1 MAAWTAANIS
11 ELVLMS
17 SNHSRSSSD
26 LAPPLV
32 NRRDLRH
39 DVDAGGQPAF
49 HQTAPD
55 FAGFFVTAYCAKYDL
70 FASHIKSAV
79 GRRWEFVKDP
89 ASKGRSMLTQIKFGT
104 SGWRAV
110 MAEEFTFAN
119 VRRAVEG
126 IARYVVLQKPQGAR
140 VIVGR
145 DPRFLGET
153 FCSMAAEIL
162 AAHGI
167 TPLVVAEPA
176 PTPAFAYAVIQSKAD
191 GVINFTASHNPPEYN
206 GIKFSTPDGCPALPE
221 VTKKI
226 EAEIVAGDNPPSTME
241 AASADKGTLDPKP
254 MYLKRLGEII
264 DLEAIRKAGVRVAFD
279 PMWGAARGYSDELLR
294 SAGADVATVHDYRD
308 VLFGGH
314 APEPDDHL
322 LEDLRIKMRETGA
335 QIGIAT
341 DGDADRFGIVDGDG
355 TFLQPNYVI
364 ALLFD
369 YLVESRGWKNGV
381 AKSVATTNLINALAE
396 KHGVELYETPVGFKY
411 IGELIMQDKIAIG
424 GEESAGLS
432 IRHHVPEKDGL
443 LAGLLCCEAV
453 AKRGKPLGE
462 QLKAISNQ
470 VGSYYPQRENF
481 RLTPEVKGKFTEK
494 LRVDPKEF
502 VGHSVSQVVR
512 TDGLKLLFDDG
523 SWVCYRLSGTEPVV
537 RVYTEARSERGSEK
551 LSTAAKNWIF
561 E

>member
-1 MAAWTAANIS
+1 
-11 ELVLMS
+11 
-17 SNHSRSSSD
+17 
-26 LAPPLV
+26 
-32 NRRDLRH
+32 
-39 DVDAGGQPAF
+39 
-49 HQTAPD
+49 
-55 FAGFFVTAYCAKYDL
+55 
-70 FASHIKSAV
+70 
-79 GRRWEFVKDP
+79 
-89 ASKGRSMLTQIKFGT
+89 MLTQIKFGT

-110 MAEEFTFAN
+110 MAEEFTFLN
-119 VRRAVEG
+119 VRRAVVG
-126 IARYVVLQKPQGAR
+126 IARYVAAQKPRGAR

-153 FCSMAAEIL
+153 FCSTAAEIL

-167 TPLVVAEPA
+167 TPLVAADPA
-176 PTPAFAYAVIQSKAD
+176 PTPAFAHAVVHNQAD

-226 EAEIVAGDNPPSTME
+226 EAEIVAGDNSSAKAE
-241 AASADKGTLDPKP
+241 ASSPVSITHASLDPKP
-254 MYLKRLGEII
+254 AYLKRLGEIV
-264 DLEAIRKAGVRVAFD
+264 DLEAIRKANLRVAFD

-294 SAGADVATVHDYRD
+294 TAGLQVATVHDYRD

-322 LEDLRIKMRETGA
+322 LEDLRKKMRETSA

-341 DGDADRFGIVDGDG
+341 DGDADRFGIVDADG
-355 TFLQPNYVI
+355 TFLQPNYII

-396 KHGVELYETPVGFKY
+396 RHSVELYETPVGFKY

-432 IRHHVPEKDGL
+432 IRHHVPEKDGV

-453 AKRGKPLGE
+453 ARRGQSLGE

-470 VGSYYPQRENF
+470 VGSYYPERQNF
-481 RLTPEVKGKFTEK
+481 RLTPEVKAKFTEK
-494 LRVDPKEF
+494 LKSDPRDFCGRE
-502 VGHSVSQVVR
+502 VGEVVR
-512 TDGLKLLFDDG
+512 TDGLKLLFSDG

-537 RVYTEARSERGSEK
+537 RVYTEARSEKGLEK

>member
-1 MAAWTAANIS
+1 
-11 ELVLMS
+11 
-17 SNHSRSSSD
+17 
-26 LAPPLV
+26 
-32 NRRDLRH
+32 
-39 DVDAGGQPAF
+39 
-49 HQTAPD
+49 
-55 FAGFFVTAYCAKYDL
+55 
-70 FASHIKSAV
+70 
-79 GRRWEFVKDP
+79 
-89 ASKGRSMLTQIKFGT
+89 MLTQIKFGT

-119 VRRAVEG
+119 VQRAVTG
-126 IARYVVLQKPQGAR
+126 IARYVASQKPKGAR

-153 FCSMAAEIL
+153 FVSMAAEIL
-162 AAHGI
+162 SAHGVMPVI
-167 TPLVVAEPA
+167 VPEPA
-176 PTPAFAYAVIQSKAD
+176 PTPAFAYAVIFNKAD

-226 EAEIVAGDNPPSTME
+226 EAEIVAADGSP
-241 AASADKGTLDPKP
+241 AAKPAPGETLQATSLQPKAD
-254 MYLKRLGEII
+254 YLKRLAETI
-264 DLEAIRKAGVRVAFD
+264 DLGAIKKAGLRVVFD

-294 SAGADVATVHDYRD
+294 GAGVDVATVHDYRD

-322 LEDLRIKMRETGA
+322 LEDLRKKMKETGA
-335 QIGIAT
+335 HIGIAT
-341 DGDADRFGIVDGDG
+341 DGDADRFGIVDADG

-381 AKSVATTNLINALAE
+381 AKSVATTNLINALAQ

-432 IRHHVPEKDGL
+432 IRQHVPEKDGI

-453 AKRGKPLGE
+453 AKRGKSLGE
-462 QLKAISNQ
+462 QLKDISNQ
-470 VGSYYPQRENF
+470 VGSFFPDRQNF
-481 RLTPEVKGKFTEK
+481 RLTPEVKTKFTEK
-494 LRVDPKEF
+494 LKSDPHEF
-502 VGHSVSQVVR
+502 CGHTVSEVVR
-512 TDGLKLLFDDG
+512 KDGLKLVFDDG

-537 RVYTEARSERGSEK
+537 RVYSEARSLRGLEK
-551 LSTAAKNWIF
+551 ISTAAKNWIF

>member
-1 MAAWTAANIS
+1 
-11 ELVLMS
+11 
-17 SNHSRSSSD
+17 
-26 LAPPLV
+26 
-32 NRRDLRH
+32 
-39 DVDAGGQPAF
+39 
-49 HQTAPD
+49 
-55 FAGFFVTAYCAKYDL
+55 VT
-70 FASHIKSAV
+70 
-79 GRRWEFVKDP
+79 
-89 ASKGRSMLTQIKFGT
+89 
-104 SGWRAV
+104 
-110 MAEEFTFAN
+110 
-119 VRRAVEG
+119 G
-126 IARYVVLQKPQGAR
+126 IAGYVVSQKPKGAR

-162 AAHGI
+162 GAHGI
-167 TPLVVAEPA
+167 VPLVVAEPA
-176 PTPAFAYAVIQSKAD
+176 PTPAFAHAVVQNKAD

-226 EAEIVAGDNPPSTME
+226 ETEIVAGDSAPAKATSSTP
-241 AASADKGTLDPKP
+241 AAPASLDPKP
-254 MYLKRLGEII
+254 GYMKRLGEIV
-264 DLEAIRKAGVRVAFD
+264 DLNVIRKANLRVAFD
-279 PMWGAARGYSDELLR
+279 PMWGSARGYSDELLR
-294 SAGADVATVHDYRD
+294 GAGLQVATVHDYRD

-322 LEDLRIKMRETGA
+322 LEDLRRKMRETGA

-341 DGDADRFGIVDGDG
+341 DGDADRFGIVDADG
-355 TFLQPNYVI
+355 MFLQPNYII

-381 AKSVATTNLINALAE
+381 AKSVATTNLINALAQHHE
-396 KHGVELYETPVGFKY
+396 VELHETPVGFKY

-453 AKRGKPLGE
+453 ARRGKSLGE
-462 QLKAISNQ
+462 QLQAISNQ
-470 VGSYYPQRENF
+470 VGSYYPERQNF
-481 RLTPEVKGKFTEK
+481 RLTPEVQAKFTEK
-494 LRVDPKEF
+494 LKSDPRDF
-502 VGHSVSQVVR
+502 CGHPVSQVVR
-512 TDGLKLLFDDG
+512 TDGLKLVFTDG

-537 RVYTEARSERGSEK
+537 RVYTEARSEKGLEK
-551 LSTAAKNWIF
+551 LSTAAKHWIF

>member
-1 MAAWTAANIS
+1 
-11 ELVLMS
+11 
-17 SNHSRSSSD
+17 
-26 LAPPLV
+26 
-32 NRRDLRH
+32 
-39 DVDAGGQPAF
+39 
-49 HQTAPD
+49 
-55 FAGFFVTAYCAKYDL
+55 
-70 FASHIKSAV
+70 
-79 GRRWEFVKDP
+79 
-89 ASKGRSMLTQIKFGT
+89 MLTQIKFGT

-119 VRRAVEG
+119 VRRAVSG
-126 IARYVVLQKPQGAR
+126 ITRYVASQKPNGAR

-153 FCSMAAEIL
+153 FCSMAADIL
-162 AAHGI
+162 ASHGI
-167 TPLVVAEPA
+167 TPLVVAEAA
-176 PTPAFAYAVIQSKAD
+176 PTPAFAYAVVQNKAD

-226 EAEIVAGDNPPSTME
+226 EAEILAADQAT
-241 AASADKGTLDPKP
+241 AASVGNAVTVTKAMLDPKP
-254 MYLKRLGEII
+254 AYLKRLGEII
-264 DLEAIRKAGVRVAFD
+264 DLQLIRKAGVRIAFD

-294 SAGADVATVHDYRD
+294 SAGLPVATVHDNRD

-322 LEDLRIKMRETGA
+322 LEDLRKKMRETNA

-341 DGDADRFGIVDGDG
+341 DGDADRFGIVDADG
-355 TFLQPNYVI
+355 TFLQPNYII
-364 ALLFD
+364 AILFD

-381 AKSVATTNLINALAE
+381 AKSVATTNLINALAQH
-396 KHGVELYETPVGFKY
+396 HGVQLHETPVGFKY

-432 IRHHVPEKDGL
+432 IRHHVPEKDGV

-453 AKRGKPLGE
+453 ARRGKSLGE

-470 VGSYYPQRENF
+470 VGSFYPERQNF
-481 RLTPEVKGKFTEK
+481 RLTPEVKAKFTEK
-494 LRVDPKEF
+494 LRSDPKEF
-502 VGHSVSQVVR
+502 CGHAVSQVVR
-512 TDGLKLLFDDG
+512 TDGLKLVFSDG

-537 RVYTEARSERGSEK
+537 RVYTEARSEQGLEK
-551 LSTAAKNWIF
+551 LSTAGKSWIF